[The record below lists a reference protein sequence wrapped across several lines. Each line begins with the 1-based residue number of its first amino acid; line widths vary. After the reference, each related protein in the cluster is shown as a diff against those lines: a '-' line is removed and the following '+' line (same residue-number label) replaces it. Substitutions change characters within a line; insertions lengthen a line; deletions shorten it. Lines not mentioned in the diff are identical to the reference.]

1 MLRLVVAAGVMLA
14 LPTLALAQDAEAGKK
29 LFAKCAPCH
38 TVGEGA
44 KIKPGAGGPPLNGL
58 DGRAAGT
65 FEGYSYSPK
74 MKASGKTWDE
84 ATFKEYITD
93 PKKAIP
99 GNKMGFNGLPDELER
114 DDIWAYLSQF
124 GPDGKVK

>member
-29 LFAKCAPCH
+29 LFSKCAPCH

-44 KIKPGAGGPPLNGL
+44 KIKPGGGPPLNGI

-65 FEGYSYSPK
+65 FEGYTYSTA
-74 MKASGKTWDE
+74 MKGYGKTWDE
-84 ATFKEYITD
+84 ATFKAYITD
-93 PKKAIP
+93 PKAALP
-99 GNKMGFNGLPDELER
+99 GNKMGFAGVKDELER
-114 DDIWAYLSQF
+114 DDLWAYLSQF
-124 GPDGKVK
+124 GPDGKAK